1 MVFKNLCVLVF
12 WTYVALA
19 LAGLKIKGDHDEVGR
34 PVLHTNTQGV
44 QVGII
49 WNIAIL
55 MIALQRLV
63 IVYHITNTSNKDQEK
78 KKKQYNYDGVHT
90 FKMDPLS

>member
-1 MVFKNLCVLVF
+1 M
-12 WTYVALA
+12 
-19 LAGLKIKGDHDEVGR
+19 
-34 PVLHTNTQGV
+34 
-44 QVGII
+44 GIS
-49 WNIAIL
+49 WSIAIL
-55 MIALQRLV
+55 MIAVQRLV